1 MAGGLVFTGLD
12 AADREDTVSNVSSYN
27 TATKI
32 WANLPVLPVPRD
44 HAGVALIE
52 DTFYVLGGRA
62 FGHDNVVNTVFALNV
77 CDPKPVWK
85 ANLATM
91 PTARGG
97 CASGVLNGV
106 VYTFG
111 GEGDFTSDSGVFNE
125 TEAYYPKT
133 NKWRKLAPMAFPRH
147 GSYAAVVGN
156 RIYLAG
162 GGTMKGGAPT
172 NYSDYFTL

>member
-1 MAGGLVFTGLD
+1 MTFTGLD

-27 TATKI
+27 TATEK
-32 WANLPVLPVPRD
+32 WDTLPSLPVPRD

-52 DTFYVLGGRA
+52 DTLYVLGGRA

-77 CDPKPVWK
+77 CDPKSVWK
-85 ANLATM
+85 TDLATM

-97 CASGVLNGV
+97 CASGVLKGV

-111 GEGDFTSDSGVFNE
+111 GEGDFSNAAGVFNS
-125 TEAYYPKT
+125 TEAYDPKT
-133 NKWRKLAPMAFPRH
+133 DRWTKLAPMAFPRH
-147 GSYAAVVGN
+147 GSYAAVVED

-162 GGTMKGGAPT
+162 GGTVKGGAPT